1 MEIIQHRQR
10 SYIDEAEFCR
20 IMKIAR
26 QTAYCWR
33 RAGLIKGLK
42 HNGTWLIRLSLP
54 FEALAPLEPR
64 RRARLMRILQAP
76 PSEAKSILTGGFR
89 CKKYC

>member
-26 QTAYCWR
+26 QTAYHWR
-33 RAGLIKGLK
+33 RAGLIKGVR

-54 FEALAPLEPR
+54 FEALAPLEPH
-64 RRARLMRILQAP
+64 RRARLMKILQAS
-76 PSEAKSILTGGFR
+76 PSAAKSILRGGFR